1 MYAQR
6 AVPATLALL
15 AAFAASGCDIS
26 LTDPDRRVTGD
37 YDALW
42 LWYYEIPSLGI
53 FDEGGCEGVLE
64 ITSQRGSDFS
74 GRHRLT
80 SFGACIP
87 HRSGRIRGNAYS
99 DGDFDL
105 EVELDDGRYG
115 VFDVEPGCS
124 VVRRDR
130 RLEGRHRRGR
140 IDAFAEA
147 HLRCIIDGRTRD
159 VYLELD
165 LLADEF
171 RRF

>member
-1 MYAQR
+1 MHVQR

-15 AAFAASGCDIS
+15 AALAAAGCDLS
-26 LTDPDRRVTGD
+26 LTDPDRRITGD

-53 FDEGGCEGVLE
+53 FDEGGCDGVLE
-64 ITSQRGSDFS
+64 ITSQRGTDFS

-87 HRSGRIRGNAYS
+87 DGSGRIRGDVYA
-99 DGDFDL
+99 DGDLFL
-105 EVELDDGRYG
+105 EVELDDGRFG

-130 RLEGRHRRGR
+130 RLEGRFRRGR

-147 HLRCIIDGRTRD
+147 HLRCLIEGRTRD